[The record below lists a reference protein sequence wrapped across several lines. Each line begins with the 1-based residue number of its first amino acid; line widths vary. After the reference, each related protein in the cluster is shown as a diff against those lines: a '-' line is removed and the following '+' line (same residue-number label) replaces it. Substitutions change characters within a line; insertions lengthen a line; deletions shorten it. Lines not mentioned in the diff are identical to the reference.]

1 MTVFNKFSC
10 KSRHKTQ
17 KTLLQTII
25 SIIFSDFLPF
35 YQMLLSSQVT
45 RCAIIADKYGIYELP
60 QNLPNDLKVR
70 IEEIRNYQETVL
82 ISQKN
87 RLVPSLLGKM
97 KISSMVSK
105 SSCKIEINLSL
116 QCTIS
121 QENQK
126 KSQIICE

>member
-45 RCAIIADKYGIYELP
+45 RCAIIADKYGIYELL
-60 QNLPNDLKVR
+60 QNLSNDLKVR

-82 ISQKN
+82 ISWKY

-97 KISSMVSK
+97 KNSSMVSK

-121 QENQK
+121 
-126 KSQIICE
+126 